1 MSLMPAR
8 LALSELRRLTAGRLP
23 RVALAALLL
32 VPSLYAGL
40 YLYANKDPYGG
51 LERVPAAVVVEDA
64 GTTLAD
70 GERLEVGDQVARE
83 LVESKSFGWH
93 RVDRRAANAGVG
105 DGTYNFALIVPRD
118 FSAALASSADFTPR
132 QALLEVETND
142 ANNYLSRTIANQLVA
157 QVTKSVASQV
167 SSTAANQLL
176 LGFSTIHDKVGEAAK
191 GANKLASGLDTA
203 HSGAAKLGTG
213 ADQLVTGQKK
223 LLAGSEQLAS
233 GAGDASAGADRLAS
247 GASQLHDGLQQLDSG
262 TASLPAQT
270 RELADGARQVADG
283 NARVA
288 AQGRAVATA
297 SNSLVAAVSSSQGE
311 LADRLRAAGLTDEQ
325 VALVTTEAEK
335 LTGPV
340 TDANQRVTSASADL
354 DRLAAGSEKVADGA
368 ERLADAAGPLHAG
381 IHRANQ
387 GSADLDRGAQQLADG
402 NRRLS
407 AGARELADGQR
418 TALAGAGRLADGA
431 DQLTSGLSALS
442 TGAHQ
447 LRDGL
452 KSGLRSIPD
461 PSAEARKAVA
471 QTLGNPVGVKGLSL
485 ASAAS
490 YGAGL
495 APFFLSLSLWIGA
508 YVLFLL
514 VRPLSNRAVAA
525 GQRSWRIAIGGWMA
539 PALLGVVQAVVVWAV
554 VLTSVGLPARHSGLL
569 LAFLLAV
576 SMTFVMVLHALAS
589 RLGAPGKFLGLV
601 LMVVQLV
608 SAGGTFP
615 WQTLPEPLHPLH
627 HVLPMSYAVDGVR
640 RLMYGGS
647 LGHLGVDLAVL
658 AAWALAAFTVSTV
671 AARRAGTWSPLRI
684 KPELTL

>member
-1 MSLMPAR
+1 MPIR
-8 LALSELRRLTAGRLP
+8 LAASELRRLTAGRLP
-23 RVALAALLL
+23 RVALVALVL

-64 GTTLAD
+64 GTTLAS
-70 GERLEVGDQVARE
+70 GERLQVGDRVARE
-83 LVESKSFGWH
+83 LVGSRSFGWH
-93 RVDRRAANAGVG
+93 RVSRDDANAGVA

-157 QVTKSVASQV
+157 QVTKSVASEV

-176 LGFSTIHDKVGEAAK
+176 LGFSTIHDQVGKAAD
-191 GANKLASGLDTA
+191 GAHQLADGLATARSGAGRLGDGA
-203 HSGAAKLGTG
+203 HQLAAGQEELVAGTDQLASGAAKAATG
-213 ADQLVTGQKK
+213 ADQL
-223 LLAGSEQLAS
+223 A
-233 GAGDASAGADRLAS
+233 AGAA
-247 GASQLHDGLQQLDSG
+247 QLNDGLEELDSR
-262 TASLPAQT
+262 TKDLPAQSAA
-270 RELADGARQVADG
+270 LADGARQVADG
-283 NARVA
+283 NEEVA
-288 AQGRAVATA
+288 DQGRAVAKA
-297 SNSLVAAVSSSQGE
+297 SESFLGAVTSRQGE
-311 LADRLRAAGLTDEQ
+311 LADRLRAAGFTDEQ
-325 VALVTTEAEK
+325 VNRVVAEADRVSGR
-335 LTGPV
+335 LTS
-340 TDANQRVTSASADL
+340 ANQRVQDASADL
-354 DRLAAGSEKVADGA
+354 DRLATGSKQVAGGA
-368 ERLADAAGPLHAG
+368 ARLAEAAGPLQSG
-381 IHRANQ
+381 IHQAAQ
-387 GSADLDRGAQQLADG
+387 GSGRLDE
-402 NRRLS
+402 
-407 AGARELADGQR
+407 GARELAAGNRRLGEGATQLATGQR
-418 TALAGAGRLADGA
+418 EALDGSRRLASGA
-431 DQLTSGLSALS
+431 DELDTGLAKLAK
-442 TGAHQ
+442 GAEE

-452 KSGLRSIPD
+452 RDGLRSIPD
-461 PSAEARKAVA
+461 PSEEARTAVA

-495 APFFLSLSLWIGA
+495 APFFLSLALWIGA

-514 VRPLSNRAVAA
+514 VRPLSDRAIAA
-525 GQRSWRIAIGGWMA
+525 GQPSWRTALAGWVA
-539 PALLGVVQAVVVWAV
+539 PAVLGVVQALVVATV
-554 VLTSVGLPARHSGLL
+554 VLATVGLPAEHPGLL

-627 HVLPMSYAVDGVR
+627 HVLPMSYAVDGIR

-647 LGHLGVDLAVL
+647 LEHLGVDLAVL
-658 AAWALAAFTVSTV
+658 GAWFAAAFAVSV
-671 AARRAGTWSPLRI
+671 LAARRAGTWSPLRI
-684 KPELTL
+684 KPELAL

>member
-1 MSLMPAR
+1 MPAR

-23 RVALAALLL
+23 RAALAALLL
-32 VPSLYAGL
+32 VPTLYAGL

-64 GTTLAD
+64 GTTLAN
-70 GERLEVGDQVARE
+70 GEELAVGDRVARE
-83 LVESKSFGWH
+83 LVESRSFGWH
-93 RVDRRAANAGVG
+93 RVDRRTANAGVS

-157 QVTKSVASQV
+157 QVTKSVASEV

-191 GANKLASGLDTA
+191 GAAKLGDGADAA
-203 HSGAAKLGTG
+203 HSGAAQLGDG
-213 ADQLVTGQKK
+213 ARHLLAGQKK
-223 LLAGSEQLAS
+223 LLTGSESLAS
-233 GAGDASAGADRLAS
+233 GADDASAGADRLAS
-247 GASQLHDGLQQLDSG
+247 GASRLHDGLQQLDAG
-262 TASLPAQT
+262 TASLPGQT
-270 RELADGARQVADG
+270 RELADAARKVASG

-288 AQGRAVATA
+288 AQGRTVAIA
-297 SNSLVAAVSSSQGE
+297 SNSLVTAVTSRQGE

-340 TDANQRVTSASADL
+340 TEANQRVTSASADL
-354 DRLAAGSEKVADGA
+354 DRLAAGSEQVADGA
-368 ERLADAAGPLHAG
+368 DRLAAASGPLHAG
-381 IHRANQ
+381 IHQADQ
-387 GSADLDRGAQQLADG
+387 GSADLDRGARQLADG

-407 AGARELADGQR
+407 DGARELAAGEG
-418 TALAGAGRLADGA
+418 TAVAGAGRLSEGA
-431 DQLTSGLSALS
+431 DELTKGLSALS
-442 TGAHQ
+442 DGAHR

-452 KSGLRSIPD
+452 TAGLRSIPD

-495 APFFLSLSLWIGA
+495 APFFLCLSLWIGA

-525 GQRSWRIAIGGWMA
+525 GQRSWRVALGGWMA
-539 PALLGVVQAVVVWAV
+539 PALLGVVQAVVVCAV
-554 VLTSVGLPARHSGLL
+554 VLTTVGLPARHPGLL
-569 LAFLLAV
+569 LAYLLAV

-647 LGHLGVDLAVL
+647 LDHLGVDLAVL
-658 AAWALAAFTVSTV
+658 GAWTLAAFTLSIV
-671 AARRAGTWSPLRI
+671 AARRAVTWSPLRI
-684 KPELTL
+684 KPELVL